1 MRRRG
6 RSPVLVASIFVV
18 VTAFA
23 VYLGFTKKIPFVHH
37 FQVQAVFRT
46 SNDLKPKSFVRIAGV
61 DVGKV
66 TSVAP
71 LAKGREGSLVTME
84 IEDVG
89 QPIHTDATM
98 KIRPRIFLEGNFFV
112 DMTSGTPEAPILKD
126 GGRIPMSQTAA
137 PVQLDQVLGVF
148 RQNDR
153 QNLVTL
159 LANYATGLEGAGVGG
174 FNRSIRYWTPAYRD
188 GAIVNQAFLGVQP
201 HDLSQFIKSMGETAA
216 ALDRNPEQLKS
227 LLVDFNTTAAAF
239 ARQQG
244 NLEAA
249 VGELPRTLRV
259 GQPALAALDGAFPAV
274 RRLTADLRPT
284 VRSTGPT
291 IDATLPLLGQ
301 LNGLVSR
308 PELRGLVADLRP
320 TIPALARLNA
330 ATIPLLQQVRLA
342 SSCQNQVILPWSR
355 DTIKDKAFPA
365 TGRVYQESVK
375 FLPGLA
381 AESRSGDANGQYFSL
396 LASGGPNTV
405 SLGNGAA
412 GLPQFAQTLFPIQG
426 ANPPRP
432 STRPSLQP
440 NVPCE
445 TQQRP
450 DLRTQPGAP
459 PPQSM
464 ASSTPTPRLL
474 KAQAR
479 AKAQTERALHPTGNH
494 RGGSSR

>member
-1 MRRRG
+1 
-6 RSPVLVASIFVV
+6 VLVASIFIV
-18 VTAFA
+18 VTTLA
-23 VYLGFTKKIPFVHH
+23 VFLGFTKKIPFVHH
-37 FQVQAVFRT
+37 FTVQAVFRT
-46 SNDLKPKSFVRIAGV
+46 ANNLQPKSFVRIAGV
-61 DVGKV
+61 NVGKV
-66 TSVAP
+66 KSITP
-71 LAKGREGSLVTME
+71 LGKGGEGSLVTME
-84 IEDVG
+84 IQDVA

-98 KIRPRIFLEGNFFV
+98 KVRPRIFLEGNFFI
-112 DMTSGTPEAPILKD
+112 DMTPGTPEAPVLKD
-126 GGRIPMSQTAA
+126 GGTIPMSQTAA

-148 RQNDR
+148 HQNDR

-159 LANYATGLEGAGVGG
+159 LASYATGIEGAGVGG
-174 FNRSIRYWTPAYRD
+174 FNRSIQFWTAAYRD
-188 GAIVNQAFLGVQP
+188 GAVVNQAFLGVQP
-201 HDLSQFIKSMGETAA
+201 HDLSNYVKAMGEVAA

-308 PELRGLVADLRP
+308 AELRGLVADLRP

-342 SSCQNQVILPWSR
+342 SSCQNQVILPWSH
-355 DTIKDKAFPA
+355 DTIQDKNFPA
-365 TGRVYQESVK
+365 TGRVYQEGVK

-405 SLGNGAA
+405 SLGNSAA

-426 ANPPRP
+426 SNPPKP

-440 NVPCE
+440 QVPCE

-450 DLRTQPGAP
+450 DLRTVAGAP
-459 PPQSM
+459 PQQSQ
-464 ASSTPTPRLL
+464 ASASP

-479 AKAQTERALHPTGNH
+479 VKAQTERALRRMGN
-494 RGGSSR
+494 RGGSGR

>member
-6 RSPVLVASIFVV
+6 RSPVVVASIFVV
-18 VTAFA
+18 LTTIA
-23 VYLGFTKKIPFVHH
+23 VYLGFTKTIPFVHH

-46 SNDLKPKSFVRIAGV
+46 ANDLKPKSFVRIAGV
-61 DVGKV
+61 NVGKV
-66 TSVAP
+66 VSVAP
-71 LAKGREGSLVTME
+71 LAKGREGSLVTMQ

-89 QPIHTDATM
+89 QPLHTDATM

-112 DMTSGTPEAPILKD
+112 DLTPGTPEAPVLKD

-148 RQNDR
+148 HQNDR

-159 LANYATGLEGAGVGG
+159 LANYGTGLEGAGVGG
-174 FNRSIRYWTPAYRD
+174 FNRSIRYWTAAYRD

-201 HDLSQFIKSMGETAA
+201 HDLSQYIKAMGQVAA

-291 IDATLPLLGQ
+291 IDATLPLLAQ

-320 TIPALARLNA
+320 TIPALAHLNA

-355 DTIKDKAFPA
+355 DTIQDKNFPA

-405 SLGNGAA
+405 SLGNSAA

-426 ANPPRP
+426 SNPPKP

-450 DLRTQPGAP
+450 DLRTMPGAP
-459 PPQSM
+459 PQQTQ
-464 ASSTPTPRLL
+464 ATSTPTLGLL
-474 KAQAR
+474 TAQKR
-479 AKAQTERALHPTGNH
+479 VKAQTERALRRTGN
-494 RGGSSR
+494 RGGSGR